1 MLANESQDTCYTQGY
16 PVSLGES
23 ERVVAAPV
31 VFPLRVGIREVM
43 SERRSRV
50 RGLV

>member
-31 VFPLRVGIREVM
+31 VFPLRVVM